1 MNLTTKEMIILVLAI
16 IVLGSILS
24 FIFKSAIK
32 LIVAGTLIVS
42 IWTIGFEW
50 LPYQIDR
57 IKNDNVT
64 IDQIVDEVVND
75 YNESGIGDKIDDA
88 INTGNEWVDQ
98 NKDGW
103 IDAAQSLFDKIFNP
117 SKQDT
122 EDSDISNDI
131 NNNEKYKY

>member
-16 IVLGSILS
+16 VVLGSILS

-42 IWTIGFEW
+42 IWAIGFEW

-57 IKNDNVT
+57 IKNGDATV
-64 IDQIVDEVVND
+64 DQIVDEVVND

-88 INTGNEWVDQ
+88 INTGTEWVDQ

-103 IDAAQSLFDKIFNP
+103 IEAAQSLFDKIFNS

-122 EDSDISNDI
+122 EDSDVSDNT
-131 NNNEKYKY
+131 NNNETNE